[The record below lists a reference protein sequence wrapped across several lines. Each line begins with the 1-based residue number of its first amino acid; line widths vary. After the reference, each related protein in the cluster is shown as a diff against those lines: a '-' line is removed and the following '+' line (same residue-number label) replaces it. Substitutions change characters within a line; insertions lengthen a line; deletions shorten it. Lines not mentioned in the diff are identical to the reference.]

1 MRWGC
6 GRPHRADPELCRGRQ
21 GPREKRETGTLG
33 HRCVLSTYPTW
44 EAFSKTLCSDRPS
57 FKIAF

>member
-21 GPREKRETGTLG
+21 GPREKRETGDLG
-33 HRCVLSTYPTW
+33 PQVCPEHLPYLGGFLQEPAQMDPLS
-44 EAFSKTLCSDRPS
+44 K
-57 FKIAF
+57 